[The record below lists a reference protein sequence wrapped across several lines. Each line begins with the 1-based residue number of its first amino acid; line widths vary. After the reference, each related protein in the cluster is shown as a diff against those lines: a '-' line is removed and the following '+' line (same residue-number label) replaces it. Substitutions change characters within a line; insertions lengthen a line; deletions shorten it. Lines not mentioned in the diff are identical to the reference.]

1 MSTHESSA
9 LPERRERR
17 RRKRRSLQWGGLGL
31 MAAGFVS
38 LAVPP
43 STEYG
48 VVLVRVALGFALLVG
63 GLFAALLPIF
73 VDALGLGED

>member
-1 MSTHESSA
+1 
-9 LPERRERR
+9 
-17 RRKRRSLQWGGLGL
+17 

-48 VVLVRVALGFALLVG
+48 VVLVRVTLGFALLSG